1 MSSNQG
7 TIRRLRSPLEIL
19 FGGRLP
25 QLEETF
31 KIINRG
37 PLSDEVV
44 KRIQALWEKLQ
55 PRVKY
60 IDNLGAM
67 QWDDVS
73 SMLFSAI

>member
-1 MSSNQG
+1 
-7 TIRRLRSPLEIL
+7 
-19 FGGRLP
+19 
-25 QLEETF
+25 LEETF